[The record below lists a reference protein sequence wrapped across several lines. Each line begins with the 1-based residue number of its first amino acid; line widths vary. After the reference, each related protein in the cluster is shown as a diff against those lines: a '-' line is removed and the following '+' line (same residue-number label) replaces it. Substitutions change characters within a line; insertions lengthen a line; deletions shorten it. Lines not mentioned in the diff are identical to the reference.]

1 VAGCTWRSRVPRA
14 RPVRTWRPPPVWLL
28 PPRLLPLPQ
37 SVTFRV
43 WQAASKLFF
52 AFRADLAASDIAR
65 RPLCAYQAPVTRR
78 GGHGE
83 KEAPPPA
90 APAARHRQQ
99 PGTRGAARVAG
110 CCTACALAT
119 CRCAVAAPPRRLRLV
134 LHAGCWARGVRD
146 VAPSTAAPAFPL
158 PASPAPRLFLLFLSL
173 PSLSSPRRTH
183 LPAWLPPSEP
193 ASLFPGG
200 QRPAGAPRT
209 THRLASTTL
218 PCPMAAALSPAL
230 KAAFEAASL
239 PGDAAPPR
247 ALHVVPQARGALELE
262 AQLPP
267 AAGKTD
273 REEWDGTLKQ
283 VSVAKQ
289 WQRIGTLE
297 RGGISCASRSCGRT
311 PASPRM
317 AGHRP
322 RFALLHLRLALHSET
337 AADVVRTR
345 SSRRRRRRRPTC
357 SGASTR
363 APQLVCTS
371 GCSWPSARPARP

>member
-1 VAGCTWRSRVPRA
+1 MARKKHTASR
-14 RPVRTWRPPPVWLL
+14 
-28 PPRLLPLPQ
+28 
-37 SVTFRV
+37 
-43 WQAASKLFF
+43 AS
-52 AFRADLAASDIAR
+52 ST
-65 RPLCAYQAPVTRR
+65 AP
-78 GGHGE
+78 
-83 KEAPPPA
+83 
-90 APAARHRQQ
+90 PAARHA
-99 PGTRGAARVAG
+99 RGGARRGV
-110 CCTACALAT
+110 LH
-119 CRCAVAAPPRRLRLV
+119 RLRSGDLP
-134 LHAGCWARGVRD
+134 LCGRCSASPPAACAGCWARGVRD

-183 LPAWLPPSEP
+183 LPAWLPPSES

-289 WQRIGTLE
+289 WQRIGSLE

-371 GCSWPSARPARP
+371 GCSWPSARPARPCANASSTRRRLRASSRAWASGTSSTSST